1 MALKYLKGV
10 STLKLDVNK
19 CIGCGMCSEV
29 CPHAV
34 FKIEARKAVILDA
47 DLCMECGACAENCP
61 VQAISIKKGVGCAA
75 AVIIGFIRGT
85 EPTCDC
91 GGSDTDSGSSCC

>member
-10 STLKLDVNK
+10 STLKLEAEK
-19 CIGCGMCSEV
+19 CVGCGMCVEV

-34 FKIEARKAVILDA
+34 FKLESRKAAITDP
-47 DLCMECGACAENCP
+47 DLCMECGACAGNCP
-61 VQAISIKKGVGCAA
+61 VEAISLKKGVGCAA
-75 AVIIGFIRGT
+75 AVITGFIRGT

-91 GGSDTDSGSSCC
+91 GGSGTNSNCC